1 MTSSS
6 RLLSR
11 PVVPGRPALRKGR
24 ISLVWRPWVLF
35 STIAMICAA
44 VLIFAAS
51 IAIGDYPLTVPE
63 VLRIIFL
70 GDGSRIE
77 RIAVFDWRMPRAL
90 TALTVGFALG
100 LAGALT
106 QSVTGNPLAS
116 PDILGITSGASA
128 AAVTVLTFGG
138 GIGAFA
144 AVAGKIATFGLP
156 LAALAGGLITGAVV
170 WILSSRGSFDAYR
183 LVLFGIIIT
192 ALMNAYIGFLMTR
205 AELRDAATAQQW
217 LAGSLNSTNWDR
229 AVPVALV
236 ILICV
241 PLLAWMAYTLTA
253 AVLGQDLAAAL
264 GLRVSRTQ
272 LTFLVIAVTLASIA
286 VAAAGPI
293 GFVAF
298 VAPQLAVRITRLSTP
313 PLVASAFMGAILLLG
328 ADLVVRTNIP
338 VDLPVGIV
346 TSAFGGVFLLYL
358 LISSNLKRSRSS

>member
-1 MTSSS
+1 
-6 RLLSR
+6 
-11 PVVPGRPALRKGR
+11 
-24 ISLVWRPWVLF
+24 
-35 STIAMICAA
+35 
-44 VLIFAAS
+44 
-51 IAIGDYPLTVPE
+51 
-63 VLRIIFL
+63 
-70 GDGSRIE
+70 
-77 RIAVFDWRMPRAL
+77 
-90 TALTVGFALG
+90 
-100 LAGALT
+100 
-106 QSVTGNPLAS
+106 
-116 PDILGITSGASA
+116 
-128 AAVTVLTFGG
+128 
-138 GIGAFA
+138 
-144 AVAGKIATFGLP
+144 
-156 LAALAGGLITGAVV
+156 
-170 WILSSRGSFDAYR
+170 
-183 LVLFGIIIT
+183 
-192 ALMNAYIGFLMTR
+192 MNAYIGFLMTR

-298 VAPQLAVRITRLSTP
+298 VAPQLAVRITKLSTP